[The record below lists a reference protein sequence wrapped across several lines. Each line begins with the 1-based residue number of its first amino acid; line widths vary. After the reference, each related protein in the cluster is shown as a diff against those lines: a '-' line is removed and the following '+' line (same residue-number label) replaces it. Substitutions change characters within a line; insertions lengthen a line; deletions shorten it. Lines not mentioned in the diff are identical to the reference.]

1 MTPNEV
7 VLAYNGFVEGTSLL
21 WVIDPECSDWD
32 DLAGVLVKVFQ
43 GGFRRR
49 EW

>member
-1 MTPNEV
+1 MTLNEV
-7 VLAYNGFVEGTSLL
+7 VLAYIGFVEGRSLL
-21 WVIDPECSDWD
+21 WVIDPEGVDWD
-32 DLAGVLVKVFQ
+32 DLAGILVKVFQ

>member
-7 VLAYNGFVEGTSLL
+7 VLACKGFVEGTSLL
-21 WVIDPECSDWD
+21 WGIDPVGVDWD

>member
-7 VLAYNGFVEGTSLL
+7 VLAYIGFVEGTSLL
-21 WVIDPECSDWD
+21 WGIDPEGVEWD
-32 DLAGVLVKVFQ
+32 NLAGILVKIFQ
-43 GGFRRR
+43 GGFLRR

>member
-7 VLAYNGFVEGTSLL
+7 VLACKGFVEGTSLL
-21 WVIDPECSDWD
+21 WVIDLEWADWD